1 MMSMAAPQAFGKKS
15 NDVIFGAS
23 AAAQAAVAKYGAAAV
38 TNATIGAILDEEET
52 LVCLPTVERAYRALF
67 VQDIIAYAPISG
79 LPAFLERVCD
89 RCFGDSRPDAEV
101 AAVATAGGTGVIHH
115 VVHNYTEPGDTV
127 LTGDWFWGAYRTLC
141 EDNQRRL
148 ATFTLFTDELTFH
161 HEDFARAV
169 REIAA
174 TQRQVPVILNT
185 PAHNPT
191 GYSLTNDDWDRV
203 LALLTEV
210 AQEPDKRVILVVDA
224 AYLDFA
230 GEGDDAR
237 QFFRKFG
244 GLPENILVIVAY
256 SMSKGFTMY
265 GQRVGAMI
273 GISSSADV
281 IREFREI
288 NQVTGRATWSNISRA
303 PMQVLVNISEDPAML
318 ASFRQEQA
326 EYFAMIRERAEI
338 FMTEAA
344 AVGLRVLPY
353 RAGFFISVPTPH
365 AKAVC
370 ERLHEDRIFLV
381 PLQAGVR
388 IAVCAVPKKKIRGI
402 AAKLAAALKE
412 TENS

>member
-1 MMSMAAPQAFGKKS
+1 MTSMAAPQAFGKKS
-15 NDVIFGAS
+15 DDVIFGAS
-23 AAAQAAVAKYGAAAV
+23 AAAQAAVKEYGAAAV

-52 LVCLPTVERAYRALF
+52 LVCLPTVERVYRDLSM
-67 VQDIIAYAPISG
+67 QDIIAYAPISG

-89 RCFGDSRPDAEV
+89 CCFGAYRPQAQL

-115 VVHNYTEPGDTV
+115 VIHNYTEPGDAV

-161 HEDFARAV
+161 HADFARAV
-169 REIAA
+169 HALA
-174 TQRQVPVILNT
+174 DAQRQVTVVLNT

-191 GYSLTNDDWDRV
+191 GYSLTDDDWDRV
-203 LALLTEV
+203 LAVLTEV
-210 AQEPDKRVILVVDA
+210 AADPAKRVTLVVDA

-230 GEGDDAR
+230 GEGDEAR
-237 QFFRKFG
+237 QFFRHFSN
-244 GLPENILVIVAY
+244 LPERLLVVVAY

-265 GQRVGAMI
+265 GQRTGAMI

-281 IREFREI
+281 IQEFRDI
-288 NQVTGRATWSNISRA
+288 NQFTSRATWSNISRA
-303 PMQVLVNISEDPAML
+303 PMQLLVNISEDADLL
-318 ASFRQEQA
+318 ASFRREQA
-326 EYFAMIRERAEI
+326 QYFAMIRERAAL
-338 FMTEAA
+338 FMEEAA

-370 ERLHEDRIFLV
+370 ERLHADRIFLV

-388 IAVCAVPKKKIRGI
+388 IAVCAVPKEKIRGI
-402 AAKLAAALKE
+402 AGKLAAALAE
-412 TENS
+412 VEQ